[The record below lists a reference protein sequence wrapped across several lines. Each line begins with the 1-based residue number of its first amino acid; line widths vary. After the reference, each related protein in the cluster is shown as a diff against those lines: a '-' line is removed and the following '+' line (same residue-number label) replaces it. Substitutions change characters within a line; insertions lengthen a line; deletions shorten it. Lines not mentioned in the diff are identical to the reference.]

1 MNQNI
6 ATIIAQ
12 IRQLE
17 SELELELA
25 RGRLDLA
32 FTVKE
37 GVVRFEE
44 RILKRHRQLKSNL
57 AAYILRARPLMILSA
72 PIIYIL
78 LVPFMLLDLFISLYQ
93 LTCFPVYGIPSVR
106 RGDYIVFDRAHL
118 AYLNLIEKIN
128 CSYCSYANGLIA
140 YVREIAS
147 LTEQFWCPIK
157 HARRVAATHTRY
169 ARFVDYGDAE
179 QYHEE
184 LETLRKQLQ
193 KGNGETPTPL

>member
-37 GVVRFEE
+37 GVVRLEE

-72 PIIYIL
+72 PIIYSL
-78 LVPFMLLDLFISLYQ
+78 LVPFILLDLFISLYQ
-93 LTCFPVYGIPSVR
+93 ITCFPVYGIPPVR
-106 RGDYIVFDRAHL
+106 RGDFIVFDRAHL

-157 HARRVAATHTRY
+157 HARRVVAPHTRY

-179 QYHEE
+179 HYHEE
-184 LETLRKQLQ
+184 LETLQKQLQ
-193 KGNGETPTPL
+193 KRNRKTPTPL

>member
-193 KGNGETPTPL
+193 KGNRETPTPL